1 MSACVPQTYFF
12 LLILVTVPRVMYLV
26 HAGRLRAVI
35 TEELFSIF
43 VIFISK
49 YGGVLSQF
57 VKFNNP
63 RKIVKR

>member
-1 MSACVPQTYFF
+1 
-12 LLILVTVPRVMYLV
+12 MYLV